1 METAEF
7 DTELS
12 LFKYDNLEQLPPEY
26 RDFDEAERTR
36 RIEGALDALGDDVV
50 ILGHNYQRREIVE
63 HADFVGD
70 SYQLSKEA
78 AAADAEYVVFGGVTF
93 MAESADIITDDDQ
106 TVVLPSMEASC
117 PMAGMAEALQVD
129 AAWAELTAATDADV
143 VPVTYMNS
151 YADDQT
157 VVLPS
162 MEASCPMAGMAEA
175 LQVDAAW
182 AELTAATDADVV
194 PVTYMNSYADLKAFC
209 AEHGGLVC
217 TSSNAHRAFEYALD
231 EGDKVLF
238 LPDKHLGEN
247 TAHRLGLEEEIAEWD
262 PWDAASADAA
272 AVVDNDVILW
282 DGYCQVH
289 ERFSPSHVEQV
300 RADHEDARVVVHPE
314 CRREVVEA
322 ADVVGSTA
330 TIRETVA
337 EADPGETWAIG
348 TEVHLTRHLQRWHPE
363 VNVVPLCGE
372 ACMDC
377 NAMRQIDPNYLAW
390 VLEELAAGRERNVVE
405 VAPEEKELARVA
417 LDRMLE
423 V

>member
-1 METAEF
+1 MPAMETAEF
-7 DTELS
+7 DTDLS
-12 LFKYDNLEQLPPEY
+12 LFKYDDLEQLPPEY
-26 RDFDEAERTR
+26 RTLEEDERTE
-36 RIEGALDALGDDVV
+36 RIEAALETLGDDVV

-78 AAADAEYVVFGGVTF
+78 ANADAEYVIFGGVTF
-93 MAESADIITDDDQ
+93 MAESADIITDPDQ
-106 TVVLPSMEASC
+106 RVILPSMEASC

-129 AAWAELTAATDADV
+129 AAWAELTAATDADI
-143 VPVTYMNS
+143 
-151 YADDQT
+151 
-157 VVLPS
+157 
-162 MEASCPMAGMAEA
+162 
-175 LQVDAAW
+175 
-182 AELTAATDADVV
+182 V

-209 AEHGGLVC
+209 AEQSGLVC
-217 TSSNAHRAFEYALD
+217 TSSNAHDAFEYALD

-247 TAHRLGLEEEIAEWD
+247 TAHRLGLEGEVAEWD
-262 PWDAASADAA
+262 PWDAASADAGE
-272 AVVDNDVILW
+272 VVESDVILW

-289 ERFSPSHVEQV
+289 ERFRASHVEQV
-300 RADHEDARVVVHPE
+300 RDEHDDVSVVVHPE

-330 TIRETVA
+330 TICETVA
-337 EADPGETWAIG
+337 NADPGDTWAIG
-348 TEVHLTRHLQRWHPE
+348 TEIHLAQHLQRWHPE
-363 VNVVPLCGE
+363 VNVVPLCGD

-377 NAMRQIDPNYLAW
+377 NAMRQIDPNYLTW
-390 VLEELAAGRERNVVE
+390 VLEELVAGREPNVVE

-423 V
+423 I

>member
-93 MAESADIITDDDQ
+93 MAESADIITD
-106 TVVLPSMEASC
+106 
-117 PMAGMAEALQVD
+117 
-129 AAWAELTAATDADV
+129 
-143 VPVTYMNS
+143 
-151 YADDQT
+151 DDQT

-405 VAPEEKELARVA
+405 VAPGEKELARVA

>member
-1 METAEF
+1 MPAMETAEF
-7 DTELS
+7 ETDLS

-26 RDFDEAERTR
+26 RELAEAERTE
-36 RIEGALDALGDDVV
+36 RIESALRTLGDDVV

-93 MAESADIITDDDQ
+93 MAESADIITDPDQ
-106 TVVLPSMEASC
+106 KVVLPSMEASC

-129 AAWAELTAATDADV
+129 AAWAELTA
-143 VPVTYMNS
+143 
-151 YADDQT
+151 
-157 VVLPS
+157 
-162 MEASCPMAGMAEA
+162 E
-175 LQVDAAW
+175 
-182 AELTAATDADVV
+182 TDADVV

-209 AEHGGLVC
+209 AEQGGLVC
-217 TSSNAHRAFEYALD
+217 TSSNAHDAFEYALD
-231 EGDKVLF
+231 RGDKVLF

-247 TAHRLGLEEEIAEWD
+247 TAHRLGLEDEIAEWD
-262 PWDAASADAA
+262 PWDPESADASN
-272 AVVDNDVILW
+272 VVENDVILW

-289 ERFSPSHVEQV
+289 ERFRESHVESV
-300 RADHEDARVVVHPE
+300 REEYDDVSVVVHPE

-330 TIRETVA
+330 TICETVA
-337 EADPGETWAIG
+337 DADPGDTWAIG
-348 TEVHLTRHLQRWHPE
+348 TEIHLANHLGRWHPE
-363 VNVVPLCGE
+363 VNVVPLCGD

-377 NAMRQIDPNYLAW
+377 NAMRQIDPNYLTW
-390 VLEELAAGRERNVVE
+390 VLEELVEGRERNVVE

-423 V
+423 I